1 MAITAEE
8 LRVLVSAQ
16 DDASS
21 TLAGIGNILD
31 DLGNNA
37 LGMGK
42 NFQAGLSTAQMA
54 IVGFAGA
61 SAMGIALATYQAA
74 QFEKEMQVVA
84 ATSDVT
90 GAGLKKI
97 GEEAMA
103 LGQKYG
109 VSAIEMAKGLQVLGR
124 AGVESSVQLKV
135 LESALEMSKLEDMP
149 VEQASENLVN
159 VVKMYGDSLD
169 NVERYSNALIH
180 GSKISTVSITDLM
193 EAMKF
198 AGGDAKT
205 LGWSLENLIA
215 TFATLGE
222 QGLNAQMVG
231 TTMRGVLGMLIKET
245 PKADKELSRIGLT
258 FDSFK
263 DANGKI
269 KQPLEVI
276 QTLYDA
282 MYKKFGSVK
291 EHGQEWAEFLSK
303 VFPGAVGGKAV
314 RLFTGMEEGDGGL
327 LKQYTD
333 QMNEGY
339 DATKDVETAMD
350 SAAVQAEKLWVAFN
364 NLLIRIGDGFLPVLK
379 LLVGGAEGVLAF
391 FNENK
396 LAVDLL
402 ANSLVL
408 LAGAGMIVV
417 GMWAKQY
424 IISGLTGA
432 YELLK
437 SGIMLITGEKV
448 LETRALDANTL
459 AWARNINAQRGQ
471 TTLPGMTGIGV
482 AKNQRSGGLIGSLG
496 SALGLGTVGTVGV
509 LLLVVGAIMLLI
521 WYIGEKDKK
530 YKKLQETITKYNGEL
545 DAQRN
550 KEKELQELIK
560 NSPDGSEQQSKYR
573 AQLKQ
578 TQDEIDRTIKKIHE
592 QNMAI
597 YKERSTDPRYIPG
610 ITRDY
615 KGSGIVRG
623 ILWESMSTYL
633 AGAFSPKGE
642 AGSIAAGSENALAA
656 SAMKWSTPQNEQM
669 IASAYHTVLS
679 ANADLVRKQ
688 YEANR
693 GKGTLTDD
701 DIARLREVD
710 IQLGKIVGPEN
721 VNAVK
726 NLYVAEQN
734 LQKARNTLADAEWRA
749 LSAIVRLV
757 GAIFG
762 VRMSASKTSKS
773 ATDAAGDTQDLAAQ
787 IDDTA
792 SKAQITADNI
802 EKLVNKMEEWISYIE
817 ATGQALSD
825 AWNMIRN
832 PFNNEGV
839 GQVRKVPIDPN
850 DPSKGYRYEYVGGSS
865 GKKLDQK
872 TPSGIDIY
880 NLNVKSSGGWSGGS
894 GGSGTITTPV
904 DNSKFLGVTQNSPVT
919 LHRFGGMKELGPAS
933 ELRLPDLDPEK
944 FQKNAVEIGEKLAG
958 KGNRGLYIEK
968 LEVNARTKED
978 ADYIAMEL
986 RKALKEV
993 ADGVNR

>member
-21 TLAGIGNILD
+21 TLAGIGNIMD
-31 DLGNNA
+31 DLGSNA

-61 SAMGIALATYQAA
+61 SAIGIAFATYQAA
-74 QFEKEMQVVA
+74 QFEKEMQIVS

-90 GAGLKKI
+90 GAELKKV
-97 GEEAMA
+97 GEEAMT

-109 VSAIEMAKGLQVLGR
+109 VSATEMAKGLQVLGR
-124 AGVESSVQLKV
+124 AGVESSVQMKV

-149 VEQASENLVN
+149 VEEASENLVN
-159 VVKMYGDSLD
+159 IVKMYGDSLD
-169 NVERYSNALIH
+169 NVERYSNALVH
-180 GSKISTVSITDLM
+180 GSKISTVSISDLM

-205 LGWSLENLIA
+205 LGWSMENLVA
-215 TFATLGE
+215 TFSTLGE
-222 QGLNAQMVG
+222 QGLDAQMVG

-245 PKADKELSRIGLT
+245 PKADEQLGKIGLT

-269 KQPLEVI
+269 KQPLETI

-282 MYKKFGSVK
+282 MFKKFGSVK
-291 EHGQEWAEFLSK
+291 EHGQEWAEFLNK

-327 LKQYTD
+327 LKKYTD

-350 SAAVQAEKLWVAFN
+350 SAAVQAQKLWVAFT
-364 NLLIRIGDGFLPVLK
+364 NLLIRVGDGFLPTLK
-379 LLVGGAEGVLAF
+379 MLVGGTEGVLSF
-391 FNENK
+391 FNENQW
-396 LAVDLL
+396 AVDLL

-424 IISGLTGA
+424 IVSGLTGA

-437 SGIMLITGEKV
+437 SGIVAITGEKA

-471 TTLPGMTGIGV
+471 TVLPGMTGIGP
-482 AKNQRSGGLIGSLG
+482 AKNQRSGGLMGSLG
-496 SALGLGTVGTVGV
+496 SALGLGTVGTAGV

-521 WYIGEKDKK
+521 WYMGEKDKK
-530 YKKLQETITKYNGEL
+530 YKQIQETITKYNGEL
-545 DAQRN
+545 DTQRN
-550 KEKELQELIK
+550 KEKELQQLIK
-560 NSPDGSEQQSKYR
+560 NSPDGSEQQLKYR
-573 AQLKQ
+573 AQLKL

-623 ILWESMSTYL
+623 IGWESMSTYL
-633 AGAFSPKGE
+633 AGIFAGKGE
-642 AGSIAAGSENALAA
+642 EGSIAAGSENALTA
-656 SAMKWSTPQNEQM
+656 SVSKWNTRQNEQM

-679 ANADLVRKQ
+679 ANADLVKKQ

-693 GKGTLTDD
+693 GNGTLTDD
-701 DIARLREVD
+701 DIAKLKEVD
-710 IQLGKIVGPEN
+710 IELGKIVGPEN
-721 VNAVK
+721 VNATK
-726 NLYVAEQN
+726 NLYIAEQN
-734 LQKARNTLADAEWRA
+734 LQKARNTLANAEWRA
-749 LSAIVRLV
+749 LSALVRLA

-762 VRMSASKTSKS
+762 VRMSASSTSDS
-773 ATDAAGDTQDLAAQ
+773 ATTAAGDTQTLAAQ
-787 IDDTA
+787 IEDTA
-792 SKAQITADNI
+792 SKAQTTADNI
-802 EKLVNKMEEWISYIE
+802 EKLVRKMDEWISYIE

-825 AWNMIRN
+825 AWNMINN
-832 PFNNEGV
+832 PLNNKGV
-839 GQVRKVPIDPN
+839 GEVNKVPNDPN
-850 DPSKGYRYEYVGGSS
+850 DPSKGYHYEYTGGSS
-865 GKKLDQK
+865 GKTLEQK
-872 TPSGIDIY
+872 TPSVFDIPTTT
-880 NLNVKSSGGWSGGS
+880 SSGTLPSGGS
-894 GGSGTITTPV
+894 GGMDTQTANKLGIHIGSPLTLENYSTKGLGGGV
-904 DNSKFLGVTQNSPVT
+904 SKI
-919 LHRFGGMKELGPAS
+919 KI
-933 ELRLPDLDPEK
+933 PDLDPEK
-944 FQKNAVEIGEKLAG
+944 FQKNAVETGEKLAG
-958 KGNRGLYIEK
+958 KGSGGLYIEK

-978 ADYIAMEL
+978 AAYIAMEL

-993 ADGVNR
+993 ADGVNK